1 MEQYELEQKLNQIS
15 VRLEVDAE
23 QRKIESV
30 KQLRYQQ
37 QSMQSIQ

>member
-23 QRKIESV
+23 QRKIESAR
-30 KQLRYQQ
+30 QLRYQQ